1 MQEFQLGRVDQTRL
15 VFNCTSLAGK
25 VFPWW
30 QFFECTARVPTFIY
44 FEKCLI
50 RTRIARLFWRIGSGC
65 DVKIWMYK
73 WIPWPSTFCVVSP
86 VKLLPSD
93 TNVSILIDSDTKIWN
108 DSLILTR
115 ILWITKVQKCNQ
127 DYDDFGKLFAVT
139 RFRISLRS
147 LWCLQQLHGQR
158 EYCGSWRWLSETKL
172 CAPNQL
178 VVDFQRNQH
187 FWGIVVRRCW

>member
-1 MQEFQLGRVDQTRL
+1 MRCKSFNLAVLTKQGWCLIALVWQAKYFPGDSFLNAQLGSQPSFTLRSVLSVRELLDCFGGL
-15 VFNCTSLAGK
+15 V
-25 VFPWW
+25 V
-30 QFFECTARVPTFIY
+30 VVI
-44 FEKCLI
+44 
-50 RTRIARLFWRIGSGC
+50 
-65 DVKIWMYK
+65 KIWMYK
-73 WIPWPSTFCVVSP
+73 WIPRPSTFCVVSP

-158 EYCGSWRWLSETKL
+158 EYCGSWR
-172 CAPNQL
+172 
-178 VVDFQRNQH
+178 
-187 FWGIVVRRCW
+187 